1 MKAKP
6 KSKHSQD
13 SIYIRMAK
21 LNPEAH
27 KLSISL
33 GMTGLVVS
41 IPTSDIILQVFEKM
55 KTMKGKFDLET
66 ACKISASVE
75 AKYSKII

>member
-1 MKAKP
+1 
-6 KSKHSQD
+6 
-13 SIYIRMAK
+13 MAK
-21 LNPEAH
+21 KKLTEASVYLKWAQLNPEAH

-66 ACKISASVE
+66 ASKISASV
-75 AKYSKII
+75 AKKYQLKDE